1 MAGHSKWAN
10 IKHRKAA
17 QDAKRGKIF
26 TRLVKEIT
34 VAAKVG
40 GGDPNMNPRLRTL
53 VEKAKEANMPA
64 ENLKRAIQKG
74 TGELPGAAYEELM
87 YEGYGPHG
95 MAVIVEVLTDNK
107 NRAVADVRHAF
118 SSKGGSLAEGGA
130 VSWMFNKTGVVRA
143 TGTDVTEDE
152 LLEKLLEF
160 DVADI
165 SHDGDT
171 FVITCN
177 PKSLEDIKA
186 VLIEAGLK
194 VESADMEWVASTTTD
209 LSEDQQEQAFN
220 FLNALENLDDVQNVY
235 TNLA

>member
-34 VAAKVG
+34 VAAKTA
-40 GGDPNMNPRLRTL
+40 GGDPATNIRLRTL
-53 VEKAKEANMPA
+53 IEKAKEANMPLD
-64 ENLKRAIQKG
+64 NLKRAIQKG
-74 TGELPGAAYEELM
+74 TGELPGTSYEEYM

-118 SSKGGSLAEGGA
+118 TSKGGSLAEGGA
-130 VSWMFNKTGVVRA
+130 VSWMFSKTGVVRA
-143 TGTDVTEDE
+143 QGSGVSEDDIF
-152 LLEKLLEF
+152 EKLLDY

-165 SHDGDT
+165 SHDEDT
-171 FVITCN
+171 FEITCN
-177 PKSLEDIKA
+177 PRSLEDIKA
-186 VLIEAGLK
+186 VLTQAGLK
-194 VESADMEWVASTTTD
+194 VESAEMEWVASNKTS
-209 LSEDQQEQAFN
+209 LSEEQQEQAFT

-235 TNLA
+235 TNLE

>member
-17 QDAKRGKIF
+17 QDSKRGKIF

-34 VAAKVG
+34 VAAKTG
-40 GGDPNMNPRLRTL
+40 GGDPSTNIRLRTL
-53 VEKAKEANMPA
+53 IEKAKEANMPLD
-64 ENLKRAIQKG
+64 NLKRAIQKG
-74 TGELPGAAYEELM
+74 TGELPGAAYEEMM

-118 SSKGGSLAEGGA
+118 TSKGGSLAEGGA
-130 VSWMFNKTGVVRA
+130 VSWMFSKTGVVRA
-143 TGTDVTEDE
+143 TGTGATEDDI
-152 LLEKLLEF
+152 LEKLLDF

-165 SHDGDT
+165 TQEDDT

-177 PKSLEDIKA
+177 PRSLEEIKG
-186 VLIEAGLK
+186 VLEKAGLK
-194 VESADMEWVASTTTD
+194 VESAEMEWVASNKTT
-209 LSEDQQEQAFN
+209 LSEEQQEQAFT
-220 FLNALENLDDVQNVY
+220 FLNALEGLDDVQNVF
-235 TNLA
+235 TNLE

>member
-17 QDAKRGKIF
+17 QDSKRGKIF

-34 VAAKVG
+34 VAAKVS
-40 GGDPNMNPRLRTL
+40 GGDPATNIRLRAL
-53 VEKAKEANMPA
+53 IEKAKEANMPL

-74 TGELPGAAYEELM
+74 TGELPGMAYEEMM

-95 MAVIVEVLTDNK
+95 IAVIVETLSDNK

-118 SSKGGSLAEGGA
+118 TSKGGSLAEGGA

-143 TGTDVTEDE
+143 TGKDISEDALLE
-152 LLEKLLEF
+152 LLLDF

-165 SHDGDT
+165 SVDEDSIM
-171 FVITCN
+171 ITCN
-177 PKSLEDIKA
+177 PRSLDPIKE
-186 VLIEAGLK
+186 VITKAGLK
-194 VESADMEWVASTTTD
+194 VDSAEMEWVASNKTSLT
-209 LSEDQQEQAFN
+209 EEQQEQAFN
-220 FLNALENLDDVQNVY
+220 FLNALDELDDVQNVY
-235 TNLA
+235 TNLE